1 MTAFDRHRC
10 EPTKH
15 LKLVRSLIS
24 GMLEIMIEKR
34 KEEKKKTF
42 SMAYIYMVINYITRV
57 HSGTR
62 VTFILFVFKVM
73 E

>member
-1 MTAFDRHRC
+1 
-10 EPTKH
+10 
-15 LKLVRSLIS
+15 
-24 GMLEIMIEKR
+24 MLEIMIEKR

-57 HSGTR
+57 HSATR